1 MIFYLGCFHDC
12 LIQFQKARLLGSVH
26 HTIKPYKAAVA
37 SVHLVLA
44 PLWFFALTS
53 QPVRYGAE
61 TDWKGRERVGLSPV
75 KQWSDNCVKGEALVK
90 NCDLLYESMR
100 EREKG
105 TMDTD
110 A

>member
-1 MIFYLGCFHDC
+1 
-12 LIQFQKARLLGSVH
+12 VH

-37 SVHLVLA
+37 SVHLILA
-44 PLWFFALTS
+44 PLWFFALSS

-61 TDWKGRERVGLSPV
+61 TDWWGNEQVGLSPV
-75 KQWSDNCVKGEALVK
+75 KRWDEFCSMGETLLEK
-90 NCDLLYESMR
+90 CDILYQSLR
-100 EREKG
+100 EQERG